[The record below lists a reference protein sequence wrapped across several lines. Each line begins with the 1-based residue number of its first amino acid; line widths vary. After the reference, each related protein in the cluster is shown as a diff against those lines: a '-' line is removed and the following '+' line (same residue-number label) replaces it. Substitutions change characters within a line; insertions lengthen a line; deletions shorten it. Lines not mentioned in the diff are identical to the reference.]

1 MLCLPRTAYGSTDE
15 PYYMLHVYNSQ
26 WFFVNYFNFICIFV
40 FCRRTIKEKLPHEAV
55 PHRTALLLSTNLN
68 IIIGRTYPRVNRPFS
83 VYFVKNFT
91 VYKISLLL

>member
-1 MLCLPRTAYGSTDE
+1 
-15 PYYMLHVYNSQ
+15 MLHVYNSQ

-40 FCRRTIKEKLPHEAV
+40 FYRRTIKEKLPDEAV

-68 IIIGRTYPRVNRPFS
+68 TIIGRTYPRVNRPFS
-83 VYFVKNFT
+83 VYFIKNFT